1 MNYAEINKE
10 VNSEFSAKYRYFLL
24 HKWEIL
30 KAIKEKELKR
40 KIKRNTAR
48 RFARNWIVLQAF
60 KYHITRTWQI
70 FNRHKDVKEI
80 LSKKMFTV
88 LRVKIRM
95 KLILM
100 KRGKDLNTRMKR
112 TIRNS
117 LATMGGAVFR
127 VNHRERAKGII
138 H

>member
-1 MNYAEINKE
+1 
-10 VNSEFSAKYRYFLL
+10 
-24 HKWEIL
+24 
-30 KAIKEKELKR
+30 
-40 KIKRNTAR
+40 
-48 RFARNWIVLQAF
+48 
-60 KYHITRTWQI
+60 
-70 FNRHKDVKEI
+70 
-80 LSKKMFTV
+80 MFTV
-88 LRVKIRM
+88 LRVKIKM
-95 KLILM
+95 KLILK